1 MTPTSHGATR
11 STAAYRRL
19 AAAVGWWL
27 GRADGV
33 ETVYV
38 RRSVASGETSF
49 PRSDIDLGI
58 VVRPASPAVVGGLAG
73 RVARLRRVLPALG
86 EVQLHDE
93 GDLVRWTRLDTY
105 RGSIDRRADFPVH
118 GPAPTI
124 PSVPVEQRH
133 ALWRLAFWLETLVPR
148 AIRRGDVANLRKF
161 ALEAVG
167 AHAVVV
173 GALAEPPLRR
183 AEALRLPAA
192 RFLPPTGDPGS
203 WLRAFLDVVGDAHAA
218 VRPQVGAVPAGSYEL
233 TLPGSGRRARLLVL
247 ESAGAELPADAS
259 AAATV
264 VVTAPALDLLVSCVN
279 PVLWWA
285 LPDELAAGVRAPE
298 PDALRHFAR
307 SQTSLWRLCGPG
319 FYAGPL
325 HGPARR
331 VALASDLA
339 AGMTDRPGWRPPE
352 PDPALVPS
360 SRRDYYDRVFPR
372 LRAEAAEIAN
382 RLEEPRVPA
391 VA

>member
-1 MTPTSHGATR
+1 MTPTSYGATR

-38 RRSVASGETSF
+38 RRSVASGEASF
-49 PRSDIDLGI
+49 PRSDVDLGI
-58 VVRPASPAVVGGLAG
+58 VVRDASPAVVGGLAG
-73 RVARLRRVLPALG
+73 RVARLRRLLPALG
-86 EVQLHDE
+86 VVQVHDE
-93 GDLVRWTRLDTY
+93 AGLVGWTRLDTY
-105 RGSIDRRADFPVH
+105 RGSIDRRADFSVH
-118 GPAPTI
+118 GPAPAI

-133 ALWRLAFWLETLVPR
+133 ALGRLAFWLETLVPR

-183 AEALRLPAA
+183 AESLRLPAA
-192 RFLPPTGDPGS
+192 RFLPTTGHLDS
-203 WLRAFLDVVGDAHAA
+203 WLRAFFDVGDDAHAVA
-218 VRPQVGAVPAGSYEL
+218 RPQLGAVPAGSYEL

-247 ESAGAELPADAS
+247 ESAGAELPAEAR
-259 AAATV
+259 APETV
-264 VVTAPALDLLVSCVN
+264 VVTAAALDLLVSCVN
-279 PVLWWA
+279 PALWWA
-285 LPDELAAGVRAPE
+285 LPDELAACVRTPE
-298 PDALRHFAR
+298 PDALHHFAR
-307 SQTSLWRLCGPG
+307 SQTALWRLCGPG

-325 HGPARR
+325 RGPARR

-339 AGMTDRPGWRPPE
+339 AGLTDRRDWRPPE
-352 PDPALVPS
+352 PEPALVPS